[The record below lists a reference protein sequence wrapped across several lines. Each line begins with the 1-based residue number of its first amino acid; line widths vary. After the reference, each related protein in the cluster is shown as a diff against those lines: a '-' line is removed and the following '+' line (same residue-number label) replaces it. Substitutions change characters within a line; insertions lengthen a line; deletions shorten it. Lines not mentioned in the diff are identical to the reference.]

1 MWAVRSVRLRSDENT
16 TQSRRSLKTGKSWGG
31 LEAKRRRKD
40 EEKTERRLREDLE
53 KAQKG
58 Y

>member
-40 EEKTERRLREDLE
+40 EEKTERRLREGAERVLT
-53 KAQKG
+53 Q
-58 Y
+58 

>member
-16 TQSRRSLKTGKSWGG
+16 TQLGAIAKNRKKLGG
-31 LEAKRRRKD
+31 LGGKRRRKD
-40 EEKTERRLREDLE
+40 EEKTKRRHREDTE

-58 Y
+58 D

>member
-31 LEAKRRRKD
+31 LEAKKRRKN
-40 EEKTERRLREDLE
+40 EEKTKKRHREGAEGGLT
-53 KAQKG
+53 Q
-58 Y
+58 